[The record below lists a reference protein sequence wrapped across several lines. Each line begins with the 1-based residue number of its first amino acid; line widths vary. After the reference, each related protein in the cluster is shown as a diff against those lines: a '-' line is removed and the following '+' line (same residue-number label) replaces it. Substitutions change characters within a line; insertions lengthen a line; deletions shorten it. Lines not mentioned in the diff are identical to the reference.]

1 MKRIISGLQDVA
13 PISVIETGLKQAHKD
28 MENPDAFAERRGNSD
43 FRRVT
48 ALPKLDG
55 DSLHEWKSTGS
66 MSIEDLEPQ
75 DIDILAWYQPYSDYG
90 PSSWG
95 IYFDEQK
102 MNSYARKI
110 YAVVKGIR
118 PRVSAQLVQQTVW
131 DEVMRHEIEHAVQEF
146 TAATLGVSV
155 STKPESSLSVYRKNP
170 ETFEALAT
178 HYKHTD
184 TRYRSHRGAPGE
196 FEFIRHISAI
206 ARKPPGY
213 NQWNKIDITSAE
225 NAAYRLPATTQV
237 LDVAD
242 YFRKCLKEPFS
253 SKFLEIPVYLV

>member
-1 MKRIISGLQDVA
+1 MKRIISGLQDVD

-55 DSLHEWKSTGS
+55 DSLHEWKNTGP

-90 PSSWG
+90 PGSWG
-95 IYFDEQK
+95 IYFDEKK
-102 MNSYARKI
+102 MNSYALRI
-110 YAVVKGIR
+110 YAVVKSIR
-118 PRVSAQLVQQTVW
+118 PLTSPQLVQQSVW
-131 DEVMRHEIEHAVQEF
+131 DEVMRHEIEHAVQEL
-146 TAATLGVSV
+146 TAAALNVSA
-155 STKPESSLSVYRKNP
+155 STMPETSLSVYRKNP
-170 ETFEALAT
+170 QAFEAIAT
-178 HYKHTD
+178 HYMHTD
-184 TRYRSHRGAPGE
+184 ARYRGRRGAPGE
-196 FEFIRHISAI
+196 CEFIRHISAS

-213 NQWNKIDITSAE
+213 DQWNKIHITSAE
-225 NAAYRLPATTQV
+225 NGAYGLPPATQV

-242 YFRKCLKEPFS
+242 YIRKCLKEPFS
-253 SKFLEIPVYLV
+253 SKFLEIPVYLG